1 MEGYGMESIELFFKG
16 DDLRWGISGLGD
28 DLGCGGG
35 RPRDAQEVEVGPY
48 PWDCLRRIHV

>member
-1 MEGYGMESIELFFKG
+1 MESIELFFKG